1 MNKRIAICIAGEPQ
15 YWKYTLDNIKK
26 NLINNNPDYQFDF
39 FLCIFNKK
47 SQYFIDK
54 LIFEYA
60 PKKFKIMNDGNQL
73 DKLYETIKMK
83 NQYETEQKFIYDL
96 VFRIRFELIF
106 NIPIN
111 LNDHVFNNNTIYC
124 IYYNKNKSNINYVY
138 DLTYAYL
145 NKNINKQ
152 ELYDNIISTNKKY
165 NLEHNFGVMDWFL
178 FGDSYSMNF
187 ILLIYEH
194 INSLIVYNKKTSIS
208 HELYLHIG
216 IIMNKCYLKHIE
228 FNLWKPYLI
237 HFCNRNDPYTL
248 HIPNEIK
255 NDFKKLNINGF

>member
-106 NIPIN
+106 NVPIN

-124 IYYNKNKSNINYVY
+124 IDYKKNKSNINYVY

-145 NKNINKQ
+145 NNIINKQ
-152 ELYDNIISTNKKY
+152 QLYNNIISVNKKTK
-165 NLEHNFGVMDWFL
+165 LHDNFGITDWFI
-178 FGDSYSMNF
+178 FGDSNTMNF
-187 ILLIYEH
+187 ILLIYETLDSSIVHLKH
-194 INSLIVYNKKTSIS
+194 INITHEVYFHFGIELKQCVFKT
-208 HELYLHIG
+208 
-216 IIMNKCYLKHIE
+216 IE

-237 HFCNRNDPYTL
+237 HFCNKTDQYTQY
-248 HIPNEIK
+248 IPNEIK